1 MNNMFYYRCVVKQNT
16 VRNRCE
22 TNAQPRTAWCTIKR
36 ETTTIRS
43 VFLLPLSL
51 IFSKDKSVLL
61 CGYGAWSI
69 TAPFLL
75 AKMPPRDDKYYTRER
90 HSNRASGSTLH
101 FRQTATTASNAGG
114 WFRALRPEVS
124 RELGNV
130 VGTG

>member
-1 MNNMFYYRCVVKQNT
+1 MGGYLEGKWRRTDKGKEVGLPPTLLFRTQINLCFFADT
-16 VRNRCE
+16 VLE
-22 TNAQPRTAWCTIKR
+22 ASPPH
-36 ETTTIRS
+36 RS
-43 VFLLPLSL
+43 VPARE
-51 IFSKDKSVLL
+51 DATKS
-61 CGYGAWSI
+61 GQMISTI
-69 TAPFLL
+69 H
-75 AKMPPRDDKYYTRER
+75 ER